1 MTGRLAIVG
10 LGPGAPE
17 LMTPLA
23 ALCRQEARVINL
35 GLEQF
40 AGDLARLGVPVV
52 HVAWSP
58 PAGGDPG
65 KAALLASLAD
75 EDEDDT

>member
-1 MTGRLAIVG
+1 MS
-10 LGPGAPE
+10 
-17 LMTPLA
+17 PLA
-23 ALCRQEARVINL
+23 AFFRQELRVINL

-40 AGDLARLGVPVV
+40 AGELERLGIPVV

-58 PAGGDPG
+58 PAGGDLT

-75 EDEDDT
+75 EDEDDR

>member
-1 MTGRLAIVG
+1 MS
-10 LGPGAPE
+10 
-17 LMTPLA
+17 PLVA
-23 ALCRQEARVINL
+23 FFRQEVRVINL

-58 PAGGDPG
+58 PAGGDPK
-65 KAALLASLAD
+65 KAALLAKLAD
-75 EDEDDT
+75 EEEDDT

>member
-1 MTGRLAIVG
+1 MS
-10 LGPGAPE
+10 
-17 LMTPLA
+17 PLA
-23 ALCRQEARVINL
+23 AFFRQELRVINL

-40 AGDLARLGVPVV
+40 AGELERLGVPVV

-58 PAGGDPG
+58 PAGGDLK

-75 EDEDDT
+75 EDEDDP